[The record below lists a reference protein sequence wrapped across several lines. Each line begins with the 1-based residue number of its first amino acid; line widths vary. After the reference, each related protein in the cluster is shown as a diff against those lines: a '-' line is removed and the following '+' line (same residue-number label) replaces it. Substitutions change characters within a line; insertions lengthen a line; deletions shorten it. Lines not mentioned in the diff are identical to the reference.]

1 MWASLSL
8 RSAPMPFGLA
18 SRSTFGA
25 NVVPASA
32 RTFDAGREER
42 LQNRPPTTLPKPMA
56 RVVAGSSGRYPRLRR
71 LVPIG
76 RQRYGTES
84 CRSCTPTGRQ
94 EAGTLGALLRA
105 LADLAP
111 GQLGRAT
118 ASKSWGSLK
127 CGIKSPLPR
136 LRPPAERPPM
146 ALTFFPD
153 PGTVLMCDFTTG
165 FREPEMVKKRPVA
178 VVSHKFQ
185 TTRPEV
191 SVCTVVPISTV
202 RPTRIERWHH
212 RLAED
217 SIPVPLREM
226 GKESWAKCDLVVSV
240 AFHRL
245 DKVRSARIDG
255 VRTWIQ
261 HTVTSE
267 ALQSIQRCLLYV
279 LNMQHLID
287 PTE

>member
-1 MWASLSL
+1 
-8 RSAPMPFGLA
+8 
-18 SRSTFGA
+18 
-25 NVVPASA
+25 
-32 RTFDAGREER
+32 
-42 LQNRPPTTLPKPMA
+42 
-56 RVVAGSSGRYPRLRR
+56 
-71 LVPIG
+71 
-76 RQRYGTES
+76 
-84 CRSCTPTGRQ
+84 
-94 EAGTLGALLRA
+94 
-105 LADLAP
+105 
-111 GQLGRAT
+111 
-118 ASKSWGSLK
+118 
-127 CGIKSPLPR
+127 
-136 LRPPAERPPM
+136 
-146 ALTFFPD
+146 
-153 PGTVLMCDFTTG
+153 
-165 FREPEMVKKRPVA
+165 MVKKRPVI

-267 ALQSIQRCLLYV
+267 DLQSIQRCLLYV